1 MDFTSAAWI
10 WLYLGAFLMLA
21 EIVSP
26 GLVLFFFGLA
36 AATVAGGVFL
46 FPALS
51 TAAQLALF
59 SAFAIVYLVGL
70 RRLVKSVFVG
80 DVEQSGGLASAY
92 VGRVGKVVEAIRPG
106 VPGRVALGD
115 AEWTAVADEA
125 LDAGREVRVVSQQNL
140 TLTVAPAQM
149 Q

>member
-36 AATVAGGVFL
+36 AATVAGCVFL

>member
-36 AATVAGGVFL
+36 AATVAGCVFL
-46 FPALS
+46 FPGLS

-80 DVEQSGGLASAY
+80 DVEQSGGLTSAY
-92 VGRVGKVVEAIRPG
+92 VGRVGKVVETIRPG
-106 VPGRVALGD
+106 VPGRVTLGD
-115 AEWTAVADEA
+115 AEWTAVADET
-125 LDAGREVRVVSQQNL
+125 LDVGREVRVVEQQNL